1 MILIKT
7 EKIFFETNF
16 NDWVKIFLNDQ
27 ESCVMNGG
35 VTTQYF
41 KLKKGAWQGDPI
53 SACLYYAEKYFLQLL
68 RTTYIK
74 GLTIRITDIKGL
86 NIFGNMFLYTT

>member
-16 NDWVKIFLNDQ
+16 SDWVKIFLNDQ
-27 ESCVMNGG
+27 ESCVINGG

-53 SACLYYAEKYFLQLL
+53 SA
-68 RTTYIK
+68 
-74 GLTIRITDIKGL
+74 
-86 NIFGNMFLYTT
+86 

>member
-1 MILIKT
+1 MEVSQHNIS
-7 EKIFFETNF
+7 N
-16 NDWVKIFLNDQ
+16 
-27 ESCVMNGG
+27 
-35 VTTQYF
+35 
-41 KLKKGAWQGDPI
+41 LKKVHGKVIQYPLN
-53 SACLYYAEKYFLQLL
+53 CLYYAEKYFLQLL